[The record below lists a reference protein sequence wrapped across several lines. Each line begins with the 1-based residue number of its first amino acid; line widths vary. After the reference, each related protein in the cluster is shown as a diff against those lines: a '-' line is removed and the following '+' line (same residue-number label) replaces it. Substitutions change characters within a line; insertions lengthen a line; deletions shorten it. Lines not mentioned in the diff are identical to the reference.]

1 MLNKEEIKSIIP
13 HREPF
18 LFVDEVIEIVPEE
31 SIKAVKYVSEN
42 DFYFPGH
49 FPGLPIMP
57 GVIMVE
63 ALAQAGAVALLYNK
77 KDKVV
82 LFAGIE
88 EARFKRIVKPG
99 ERLELNVE
107 VIAKRGSY
115 GKASARALVNGET
128 ACRAVISFFLADRS
142 EVK

>member
-1 MLNKEEIKSIIP
+1 MLNKDEIKSIIP

-18 LFVDEVIEIVPEE
+18 LFVDEVFEIVPEK
-31 SIKAVKYVSEN
+31 SIKAVKYVCKE

-57 GVIMVE
+57 GVIMIE
-63 ALAQAGAVALLYNK
+63 ALAQAGAVAMLYEQ
-77 KDKVV
+77 KDKVL

-99 ERLELNVE
+99 EKLELNVE
-107 VIAKRGSY
+107 IIAKRGSY
-115 GKASARALVNGET
+115 GKAGAKAFVEGDM
-128 ACRAVISFFLADRS
+128 ACQAVISFFLADKSTVR
-142 EVK
+142 

>member
-18 LFVDEVIEIVPEE
+18 LFVDEVIEMVPEE

-57 GVIMVE
+57 GVIMIE
-63 ALAQAGAVALLYNK
+63 ALAQAGAVALLYKK

-88 EARFKRIVKPG
+88 GARFKSVVKPG

-107 VIAKRGSY
+107 IIAKRGSY
-115 GKASARALVNGET
+115 GKASAKALVNGEI
-128 ACRAVISFFLADRS
+128 ACQAVISFFIADKS

>member
-18 LFVDEVIEIVPEE
+18 LFVDEVIEMVPEE

-57 GVIMVE
+57 GVIMIE
-63 ALAQAGAVALLYNK
+63 ALAQAGAVALLYKK
-77 KDKVV
+77 KDKIV

-88 EARFKRIVKPG
+88 EARFKRVVKPG

-128 ACRAVISFFLADRS
+128 ACQAVISFFLADRS
-142 EVK
+142 EIK